1 MVFSSL
7 PFLFFFFPIF
17 LIIYFIVPNR
27 IKNIILLIFS
37 LIFYAWGEPIYIV
50 LMIFSSVVDYTNG
63 RLIEKYYNNKIKKRI
78 FLILSV
84 IINLSLLGFFKYS
97 NFLIENFNYFVG
109 TNIDLLKL
117 SLPIGISF
125 YTFQTMSYS
134 IDVYRGKVKASHNF
148 LDFMTYVC
156 MFPQLI
162 AGPIVRYEDV
172 EKELHVRN
180 HNYDN
185 FYNGIYRFV
194 QGLFKKVLVAN
205 NIGMLFETISVISDK
220 SMLLCWL
227 GAIAFALQIYF
238 DFSGYS
244 DMAIGMGKIMGFNY
258 PENFNYPYTAT
269 SITDF
274 WRRWH
279 MTLSSWF
286 KDYLYIPI
294 GGSRVSKLFN
304 IKNLFVVWILTGFWH
319 GANWNFI
326 IWGLYFGILLILE
339 KFVLNKFLEKL
350 PNWLK
355 RGYTLFLIIISWV
368 IFAFDDVS
376 IGKEYFSS
384 MFNFKNI
391 IDNNFIYYF
400 KEYFIILIVAIFF
413 TTPFYKKYL
422 AIIGKNSKIELISN
436 VVCLVTMIILFI
448 VAVSS
453 LIGDTY
459 NPFMYFRF

>member
-7 PFLFFFFPIF
+7 PFLFFFLPIF
-17 LIIYFIVPNR
+17 LIIYFIVPKR
-27 IKNIILLIFS
+27 VKNIVLLIFS
-37 LIFYAWGEPIYIV
+37 LVFYAWGEPIYIV

-63 RLIEKYYNNKIKKRI
+63 RLIEKYRDDKFKKRI
-78 FLILSV
+78 FLIASIL
-84 IINLSLLGFFKYS
+84 INLSLLGFFKYS
-97 NFLIENFNYFVG
+97 NFLIDNLNTLLG
-109 TNIDLLKL
+109 LNMNLLKL

-134 IDVYRGKVKASHNF
+134 IDVYRGTVKVSHNF

-172 EKELHVRN
+172 EKEIHVRT
-180 HNYDN
+180 HSFDA
-185 FYNGIYRFV
+185 FSNGMYRFI
-194 QGLFKKVLVAN
+194 QGLFKKVLIAN
-205 NIGMLFETISVISDK
+205 NIGMLFDTISVIGDK

-227 GAIAFALQIYF
+227 GAVAFALQIYF

-244 DMAIGMGKIMGFNY
+244 DMAIGMGRMMGFNY
-258 PENFNYPYTAT
+258 PDNFDHPYIAT

-286 KDYLYIPI
+286 KDYLYIPL
-294 GGSRVSKLFN
+294 GGSRVSKILN
-304 IKNLFVVWILTGFWH
+304 IRNLFIVWILTGFWH

-339 KFVLNKFLEKL
+339 KFVLNKFLDRL
-350 PNWLK
+350 PVYIK
-355 RGYTLFLIIISWV
+355 RGYTLFFILISWV
-368 IFAFDDVS
+368 IFAFDDIS
-376 IGKEYFSS
+376 FGLKYLGN
-384 MFNFKNI
+384 MFNFTNI

-400 KEYFIILIVAIFF
+400 KEYFIILLIGIIFS
-413 TTPFYKKYL
+413 TPIYKKYVF
-422 AIIGKNSKIELISN
+422 IISKNKKLEVIGN
-436 VVCLVTMIILFI
+436 VLSLGVMVILFI
-448 VAVSS
+448 ITISS
-453 LIGDTY
+453 LVGDTY